1 MTNRRISD
9 ISFPERHPQL
19 GQIAP
24 VALFGVLIASAVLV
38 LMYNAAQKVTE
49 KSQVANAADAAA
61 YSGAVW
67 TARHLNFMA
76 YTNRAMVANHAAV
89 GHLVSYV
96 SWIRYI
102 HESIQHVD
110 RITRYIPY
118 VGQYVGTVEEVAREV
133 REITEQGAEVFV
145 PAIDGW
151 NTNLRAAQLEVQAS
165 LALNSLD
172 DLMEQTARR
181 WDPAVRINDRDAIDA
196 MPDALRG
203 VIEAQVL
210 MQLVNVPTFVE
221 RYTASNDSNAVNQL
235 ITRSLAANADLRRW
249 ISGERGWR
257 ENLVAAQIR
266 KQGST
271 STSQTADGS
280 DWQARDQ
287 LQYRTLGVFGWR
299 SWRRVGDRAS
309 TARASEFDSDY
320 QGIPTYYNVAGRPS
334 GAALSIGALATKEQ
348 SRVVT
353 HDAFGLTTNE
363 SPLAVVA
370 MAEVWFRRPV
380 GSAFAAL
387 GSNRQEYANL
397 FNPFWDARLVP
408 IESGIGL

>member
-1 MTNRRISD
+1 MARRK
-9 ISFPERHPQL
+9 RHRQL

-24 VALFGVLIASAVLV
+24 VALFGVLIASAALV
-38 LMYNAAQKVTE
+38 LMYNTGQKATE
-49 KSQVANAADAAA
+49 KSLVANAADAAA

-102 HESIQHVD
+102 HESIEHVD
-110 RITRYIPY
+110 RIARYIPY
-118 VGQYVGTVEEVAREV
+118 VGQYVSTVEEVAQEV
-133 REITEQGAEVFV
+133 RELTEQGADVMV

-151 NTNLRAAQLEVQAS
+151 NAHFRAAQVEAQAS
-165 LALNSLD
+165 LALDNLD
-172 DLMEQTARR
+172 NLMEQTARR
-181 WDPAVRINDRDAIDA
+181 WDPDIRINDRNAVDA
-196 MPDALRG
+196 MPDALRS
-203 VIEAQVL
+203 VIETQVL
-210 MQLVNVPTFVE
+210 MQLVAVPAFVR
-221 RYTASNDSNAVNQL
+221 RYTASNDSGAVNQL
-235 ITRSLAANADLRRW
+235 ISASLAANADLRRW

-257 ENLVAAQIR
+257 ENLVAVQIR
-266 KQGST
+266 KQGAT
-271 STSQTADGS
+271 STSQSGDGA

-299 SWRRVGDRAS
+299 SWRRVGDRVS

-320 QGIPTYYNVAGRPS
+320 QGVPSYYNVAGRPGS
-334 GAALSIGALATKEQ
+334 AALRIGALATKDQ
-348 SRVVT
+348 SSVAA
-353 HDAFGLTTNE
+353 HDAFGLNTGD
-363 SPLAVVA
+363 SPLAVAA
-370 MAEVWFRRPV
+370 MAEVSFRRPT
-380 GSAFAAL
+380 GSAFASL
-387 GSNRQEYANL
+387 GSNRREHANL